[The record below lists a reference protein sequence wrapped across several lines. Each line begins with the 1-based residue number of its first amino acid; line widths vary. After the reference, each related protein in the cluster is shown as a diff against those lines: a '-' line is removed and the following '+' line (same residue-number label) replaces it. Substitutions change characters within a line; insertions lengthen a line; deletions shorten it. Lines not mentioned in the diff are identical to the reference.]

1 MLRALDSFNNFFES
15 AINLLAFGKFK
26 PTSFL

>member
-15 AINLLAFGKFK
+15 AINLLAFGKFR

>member
-15 AINLLAFGKFK
+15 AINLLAFGKFR
-26 PTSFL
+26 PTSLL